1 MAMIQAILFDIGGTL
16 RYTKRIP
23 GRDPKTIDELM
34 AFIGVKSG
42 REDFVHLLTER
53 ENQYKRWYET
63 TLIDLPETDLWTR
76 FMLPNFP
83 AEFVHQN
90 AIKLHQLWRASR
102 GTTVLREDAVSTIH
116 ELDRRGYK
124 VGIISN
130 INSSVEAR
138 QFLKE
143 YNLEDCVST
152 VVLSIVFG
160 RKKPHPAIFYAAAR
174 EIQVP
179 IQDCAYIG
187 NNIRKD
193 LIGSR
198 EAGIGKVVILKTEKS
213 KQELSTSPLQP
224 DYVIDGLRDLLDIFP
239 PLDKQIAA
247 DPQDE
252 SPVLY
257 DVALSTMWH
266 VRQSIPF
273 QETFGVARS
282 MGFARFELN
291 HQIPPER
298 FEQIDFSQYRIGS
311 LHDPC
316 PAVVTMDEQKQKDW
330 MVSSLDEDCRLQ
342 GVNIV
347 KRTIDEAVKLHAR
360 LVVIHPGSIVADS
373 RLDRELRKKFK
384 AGEVNESGFAE
395 LREELVADR
404 KKYAGPHLESVLR
417 SMKEIIEYA
426 RPTGISI
433 GLENRYRYY
442 DIPILDELE
451 PLLDLTSEEWYGF
464 QYDIGHAQTLD
475 RLGLCNHE
483 EWLSRYANRMVGVHI
498 HDVKGIV
505 DHQKPGSGEVDFEMV
520 ARYLS
525 RQVYRTLEVSPD
537 LSTEDISAALET
549 LVRAGCIH
557 RL

>member
-1 MAMIQAILFDIGGTL
+1 
-16 RYTKRIP
+16 
-23 GRDPKTIDELM
+23 
-34 AFIGVKSG
+34 
-42 REDFVHLLTER
+42 
-53 ENQYKRWYET
+53 
-63 TLIDLPETDLWTR
+63 
-76 FMLPNFP
+76 
-83 AEFVHQN
+83 
-90 AIKLHQLWRASR
+90 
-102 GTTVLREDAVSTIH
+102 
-116 ELDRRGYK
+116 LDRRGYK

-130 INSSVEAR
+130 INSSVEAQ
-138 QFLKE
+138 QFLNE
-143 YNLEDCVST
+143 NHLEGCVST

-179 IQDCAYIG
+179 VQNCAYVG
-187 NNIRKD
+187 NNIHKD
-193 LIGSR
+193 VIGSR
-198 EAGIGKVVILKTEKS
+198 EAGIGKVVVLMTEKGKKEIS
-213 KQELSTSPLQP
+213 DSPLQP
-224 DYVIDGLRDLLDIFP
+224 DHLIDGLRDLLDIFP
-239 PLDKQIAA
+239 PMEKQLVA

-273 QETFGVARS
+273 QETFQVARS
-282 MGFARFELN
+282 LGFARFELN

-298 FEQIDFSQYRIGS
+298 FDQIDFSQYRIGS

-316 PAVVTMDEQKQKDW
+316 PAVVSMDEQKQKDW
-330 MVSSLDEDCRLQ
+330 MVSSLDEECRLQ

-373 RLDRELRKKFK
+373 RLDRELRKRFK
-384 AGEVNESGFAE
+384 AGEVNENSFNDLRDE
-395 LREELVADR
+395 LIADR
-404 KKYAGPHLESVLR
+404 KMYASAHLESVLR

-426 RPTGISI
+426 RPAGISI

-442 DIPILDELE
+442 DIPILEELE
-451 PLLDLTSEEWYGF
+451 PLLNLCSEEWYGF

-483 EWLSRYANRMVGVHI
+483 EWLLRYANRMVGVHI

-505 DHQKPGSGEVDFEMV
+505 DHQKPGTGDVDFEMV

-525 RQVYRTLEVSPD
+525 HQVYRTLEVSPD
-537 LSTEDISAALET
+537 LSTEDIAAALET
-549 LVRAGCIH
+549 LVRVGCIH